1 MKFLNRDYWIKSGSY
16 SLITN
21 LQSLLFGFGGF
32 YLLVRTLDKDSFGVW
47 VLFAATTTIF
57 DMARSGLIQN
67 ALIKFLS
74 HSPESESNDILSAS
88 FFLSG
93 ILMVLCIIV
102 NISLANYFANLWHFP
117 ALVQM
122 FYAYNIVYVLQ
133 GALSQFQWIEQARL
147 SFKGILVTNVIKQG
161 GFFFYILTCYL
172 FHINISLMNLVYA
185 QAVCAFVGAMV
196 EYFFVRKYLSFS
208 FKLNTGWIKQLFNY
222 GKFAFGTSIS
232 AILAPT
238 VTQMMLGA
246 LLSPV
251 ATGGYN
257 IAMRIT
263 SLAAVP
269 SSVIGAIVFPQS
281 SKRFATEGSDAI
293 KYLYEKS
300 VGAILAILIPGLLFI
315 FLFPSFVVHVIAGA
329 NYPETISVTR
339 LVMISCI
346 SAPFAR
352 QFGTILDSIGMAKI
366 NFIFILFS
374 TAAEWTVG
382 YIMINKYGLIGAAY
396 GTLIVDSS
404 ILIAIQI
411 ILNKKL
417 GVNILNSFIYAIRFY
432 PEFFNK
438 YIRPIDKSQDETH
451 NV

>member
-1 MKFLNRDYWIKSGSY
+1 M
-16 SLITN
+16 
-21 LQSLLFGFGGF
+21 
-32 YLLVRTLDKDSFGVW
+32 
-47 VLFAATTTIF
+47 
-57 DMARSGLIQN
+57 
-67 ALIKFLS
+67 
-74 HSPESESNDILSAS
+74 
-88 FFLSG
+88 
-93 ILMVLCIIV
+93 
-102 NISLANYFANLWHFP
+102 
-117 ALVQM
+117 
-122 FYAYNIVYVLQ
+122 
-133 GALSQFQWIEQARL
+133 
-147 SFKGILVTNVIKQG
+147 
-161 GFFFYILTCYL
+161 
-172 FHINISLMNLVYA
+172 
-185 QAVCAFVGAMV
+185 
-196 EYFFVRKYLSFS
+196 
-208 FKLNTGWIKQLFNY
+208 GWIKQLFNY

-238 VTQMMLGA
+238 ITQMMLGA

-263 SLAAVP
+263 SLTAIP

-281 SKRFATEGSDAI
+281 SKRFATEGRDAI

-300 VGAILAILIPGLLFI
+300 VGAVLAILIPGLLFI
-315 FLFPSFVVHVIAGA
+315 FLFPGFVVHLIAGG

-339 LVMISCI
+339 LVIITCI
-346 SAPFAR
+346 STPFAR

-411 ILNKKL
+411 ILSKKL

-438 YIRPIDKSQDETH
+438 YIRPINKAQDEKH
-451 NV
+451 NVQDGPRP